1 MAHSFATTTVLS
13 LNSTGP
19 TVTELQNHLN
29 GIGPTRLPLLT
40 AGATFDLKTKIRVM
54 EFQWQHK
61 LKADGVVG
69 KISGGQLSKTK
80 STYPTPAHPSGRC
93 IVVDLVNRVL
103 HAYRDGVE
111 DVTASPVC
119 GGPSTRAG
127 VFQMSSRRL
136 RNHTSSTYPIPPGN
150 MNFSLFFDGVK
161 AIHQGPGSIESH
173 GCIHVNP
180 PYAERVFDWA
190 GRHNVIVI
198 VVK

>member
-1 MAHSFATTTVLS
+1 M
-13 LNSTGP
+13 
-19 TVTELQNHLN
+19 ELQKRLN
-29 GIGPTRLPLLT
+29 CISPTRLPPLT
-40 AGATFDLKTKIRVM
+40 ASGTFDLTTKIRAM
-54 EFQWQHK
+54 EFQFQHR
-61 LKADGVVG
+61 LGTDGIVG
-69 KISGGQLSKTK
+69 KTTAAHLSKAP
-80 STYPTPAHPSGRC
+80 STYPIATHPSGRC
-93 IVVDLVNRVL
+93 IVVDLVRYVL

-111 DVTASPVC
+111 DVTASPVR
-119 GGPSTRAG
+119 GGPSTHAG

-198 VVK
+198 VLK

>member
-1 MAHSFATTTVLS
+1 M
-13 LNSTGP
+13 
-19 TVTELQNHLN
+19 ELRNHLN

-40 AGATFDLKTKIRVM
+40 TGTAFDLATKIRVM
-54 EFQWQHK
+54 EFQWQHR
-61 LKADGVVG
+61 LKADGIVG
-69 KISGGQLSKTK
+69 KITGGRLSKTA
-80 STYPTPAHPSGRC
+80 SSYPTPAHPSGRC

-111 DVTASPVC
+111 DVTASPVR
-119 GGPSTRAG
+119 GGPSTHAG

-161 AIHQGPGSIESH
+161 AIHQGPGSLESH

-180 PYAERVFDWA
+180 PYAERVFDWS